1 MSTHDH
7 AAFAPSSMGIIVQ
20 CPGSWTMQQL
30 FPKLS
35 GVEAAEGDAAHWVLK
50 EAVHG
55 RWAEV
60 NSRAPNGIPVTQEM
74 LDGAELWCDHVGN
87 LQHHE
92 QRVEASEGLHPDCW
106 GTPDAWEF
114 RPSYDGSRLVGG
126 RIMLPDYKFGHRFV
140 EVFNN
145 WQLMTYAKLIVDE
158 LKLDGMQEQFTVIEF
173 AIVQPRSYHVE
184 GPVRRWCV
192 KVSDLR
198 AQFNIIRA
206 AIVAA
211 QQPGAPCK
219 TGPECRDCTA
229 RAYCETLQRSSLA
242 GLEEVGRMLPLDM
255 PPAALGLE
263 LRLISRAIDRLK
275 ARMSGLEQVAL
286 AKITTGTAV
295 PGFRTETGK
304 GRRRWNV
311 KVSDLT
317 TMEGMLGIKLTKVEP
332 ITPGQAVKA
341 GLPEEMLG
349 TFTTVPN
356 GEIKLVEDDGTF
368 TRKIFGGS

>member
-1 MSTHDH
+1 
-7 AAFAPSSMGIIVQ
+7 
-20 CPGSWTMQQL
+20 
-30 FPKLS
+30 
-35 GVEAAEGDAAHWVLK
+35 
-50 EAVHG
+50 
-55 RWAEV
+55 
-60 NSRAPNGIPVTQEM
+60 
-74 LDGAELWCDHVGN
+74 
-87 LQHHE
+87 
-92 QRVEASEGLHPDCW
+92 
-106 GTPDAWEF
+106 
-114 RPSYDGSRLVGG
+114 
-126 RIMLPDYKFGHRFV
+126 
-140 EVFNN
+140 
-145 WQLMTYAKLIVDE
+145 MTYAKLIVDE